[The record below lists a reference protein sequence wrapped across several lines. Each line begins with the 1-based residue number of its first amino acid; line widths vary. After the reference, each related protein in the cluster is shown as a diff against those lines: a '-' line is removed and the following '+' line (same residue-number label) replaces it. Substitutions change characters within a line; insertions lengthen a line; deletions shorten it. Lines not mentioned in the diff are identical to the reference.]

1 MASPADA
8 AIDRSTGDERVLTL
22 FWAGLAVLSC
32 GWFFYFVERTAIRIP
47 AYDMLDWLRFY
58 NERMQA
64 GDWIGYLWTP
74 HNEHRLVF
82 TRILIAV
89 DVRFFNGEGTAFAC
103 FDAFLLAATI
113 ATSWSVLVA
122 SLGRS
127 LFAVFAYSVALILLT
142 PTYVVT
148 TISMPGPG
156 AFLQTPSFALFSI
169 ALLDGSRQSRYSN
182 LQCPAAIICACFA
195 SFGVTAGLLIWPVL
209 VWLTWRNRLSWARTA
224 AMGAAGLAYILLYLW
239 KMPARTYRSPV
250 SIDALASSFD
260 YAIRFLGL
268 PWSHAPDLEWPARA
282 IGATN
287 SCCWRLAHSQGK
299 YVCAL
304 PENTA
309 DRLRARLVC
318 DSLRCGRSR
327 QAYPYSRSNADPLR
341 HVRRLGAF
349 RIVPARAALLAK
361 SVGQG

>member
-1 MASPADA
+1 
-8 AIDRSTGDERVLTL
+8 
-22 FWAGLAVLSC
+22 
-32 GWFFYFVERTAIRIP
+32 
-47 AYDMLDWLRFY
+47 MLDWLRFY

-156 AFLQTPSFALFSI
+156 AFLQTPSFALLSI

-182 LQCPAAIICACFA
+182 LRCAAAIICACFA

-209 VWLTWRNRLSWARTA
+209 V
-224 AMGAAGLAYILLYLW
+224 
-239 KMPARTYRSPV
+239 
-250 SIDALASSFD
+250 
-260 YAIRFLGL
+260 
-268 PWSHAPDLEWPARA
+268 
-282 IGATN
+282 
-287 SCCWRLAHSQGK
+287 
-299 YVCAL
+299 
-304 PENTA
+304 
-309 DRLRARLVC
+309 
-318 DSLRCGRSR
+318 
-327 QAYPYSRSNADPLR
+327 
-341 HVRRLGAF
+341 
-349 RIVPARAALLAK
+349 
-361 SVGQG
+361 